1 MLARNRLDLRLLMM
15 NNVTEKHEVRGDHKA
30 WAIQWKVVLNVMADN
45 NALHTKL
52 PTARISITLSF
63 AADW

>member
-30 WAIQWKVVLNVMADN
+30 WAIQWKVVLNVMCEFKSE
-45 NALHTKL
+45 TQFFPK
-52 PTARISITLSF
+52 
-63 AADW
+63 